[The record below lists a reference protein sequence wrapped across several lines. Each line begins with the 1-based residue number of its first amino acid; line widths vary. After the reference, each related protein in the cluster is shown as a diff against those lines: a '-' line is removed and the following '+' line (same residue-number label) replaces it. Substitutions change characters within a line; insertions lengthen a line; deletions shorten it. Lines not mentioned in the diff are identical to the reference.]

1 MRTKG
6 MLSFKSTSQ
15 NKKSKNK
22 NMTHKKK
29 NSTIIYCKEK
39 TKQSY
44 DKKENVPKI
53 SVEHIKCKGEF
64 YLNLYLLGT

>member
-1 MRTKG
+1 MRE
-6 MLSFKSTSQ
+6 
-15 NKKSKNK
+15 
-22 NMTHKKK
+22 K

-53 SVEHIKCKGEF
+53 SVEQIKCKWEF
-64 YLNLYLLGT
+64 YLNLYLLDT